1 MGVSEEREER
11 KERKERKESNESKE
25 MEEGKDK
32 RGHPGTGRARY
43 GLAGG
48 TLALA
53 GLDIGWLGAP

>member
-1 MGVSEEREER
+1 MGVSEER

-32 RGHPGTGRARY
+32 RGHPGAGRARY

-48 TLALA
+48 TLSLA
-53 GLDIGWLGAP
+53 RLGTGWVEGR